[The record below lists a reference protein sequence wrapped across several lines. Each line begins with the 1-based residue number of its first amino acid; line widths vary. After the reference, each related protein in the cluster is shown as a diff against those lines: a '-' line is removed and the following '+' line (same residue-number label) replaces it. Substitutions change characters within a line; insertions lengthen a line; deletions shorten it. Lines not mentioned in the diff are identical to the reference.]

1 MTQQKIFFREQIGIE
16 KKEELK
22 TWEKI
27 KENDQLKDIK
37 VIQKGEPIFMRL
49 NVEEEV
55 EYLKDAMKK
64 A

>member
-1 MTQQKIFFREQIGIE
+1 MG
-16 KKEELK
+16 
-22 TWEKI
+22 KI

-55 EYLKDAMKK
+55 KYLKDAMKK

>member
-1 MTQQKIFFREQIGIE
+1 MNDTAENIFRQIGIE
-16 KKEELK
+16 KEELK

>member
-1 MTQQKIFFREQIGIE
+1 MSFIGVVSDSKCFDII
-16 KKEELK
+16 K
-22 TWEKI
+22 EKI

-55 EYLKDAMKK
+55 KYLKDAMKK

>member
-1 MTQQKIFFREQIGIE
+1 MNDTAENIFRQIGIE
-16 KKEELK
+16 KEELK
-22 TWEKI
+22 TWKKI